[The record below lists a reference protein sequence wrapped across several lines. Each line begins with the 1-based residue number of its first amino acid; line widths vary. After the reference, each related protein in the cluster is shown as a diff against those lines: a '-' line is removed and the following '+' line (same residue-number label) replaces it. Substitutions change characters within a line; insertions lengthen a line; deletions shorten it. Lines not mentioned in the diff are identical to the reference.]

1 MPNIIINTY
10 CNLSCPYCFATTL
23 KNTEKKQ
30 DITIEQLNHILN
42 WLKPTMTNK
51 TRIGIIGGEPT
62 LHPQFEEILNIITN
76 FSNKYKNQYILFTN
90 GIKLY
95 KYIEHLSEKTIL
107 LVNYN
112 SPSILTKLQQ
122 EELKQSLEL
131 LSFYNYDFALGCNIC
146 NQINDYDF
154 FWKAVLIYG
163 IKYVR
168 VSIAA
173 PIALVNKDDYYLNLK
188 SKFIEFIELS
198 KKYKV
203 ILELDCSQIPLKY
216 FTIQEKNVVL
226 PYLQNTHSCM
236 TNIPIDITP
245 DFKATGC
252 FGCYNLIDLNN
263 YNTLLDAKK
272 ELISYRKQYMLEH
285 KNDIIISGCIPK

>member
-30 DITIEQLNHILN
+30 DITIEQLNHILD
-42 WLKPTMTNK
+42 WLRPTMTDK

-76 FSNKYKNQYILFTN
+76 FSNEYGNQYILFTN

-95 KYIEHLSEKTIL
+95 QYIEHLSEKTIL
-107 LVNYN
+107 LINYN
-112 SPSILTKLQQ
+112 SPLILTKLQQ

-168 VSIAA
+168 ISIAA
-173 PIALVNKDDYYLNLK
+173 PITLVNKDDYYLNLK
-188 SKFIEFIELS
+188 SKFLEFIKLS
-198 KKYKV
+198 KKYQV

-216 FTIQEKNVVL
+216 FNNYEKQIIL
-226 PYLQNTHSCM
+226 PYYQY
-236 TNIPIDITP
+236 IPPCLNPVIDITP

-272 ELISYRKQYMLEH
+272 ELMCQRKQYALKH